1 MAVSTPPRKLRVAVV
16 GGGIGGLTFA
26 IALSHHAPSVD
37 IDIYE
42 SASTFGMVGAG
53 IGMWPR
59 VWDALKAIG
68 LKDELDRYSASA
80 TGAGGKQHYRKADQ
94 AEGITFGTSMVDLVT
109 IHRPDFLRI
118 LLESGSSS
126 YRTHFQKRLLNY
138 HDSGAGPIT
147 LNFKD
152 GTVATCDVLVGAD
165 GIKSVVR
172 TGMYEQLA
180 SQWEEVN
187 GSCCSN
193 ERSDA
198 LRLNKNPTW
207 TGQVV
212 YRSLIPTEVL
222 ARANPTHHSLSVPTL
237 YVGKNKYIITYP
249 ISGGKL
255 INTVALVSKPELNG
269 TIYSGP
275 LVEAVSRGE
284 LMDNFVGWEPQVQTI
299 LNLMEKP
306 LRWVI
311 NSIVSLPSFV
321 SGRVVLLGDA
331 AHAMTPHQASGAG
344 QAIEDGLVLASLLA
358 RPETTRETL
367 PIALQTYDEIRRPFS
382 QDILRRSYETGQ
394 IYYLQSRRMKDVTA
408 ESSANGSVST
418 ETLEGLCGDLREA
431 FRWTWSTAV
440 TSDCDQAVDL
450 LRRKLQKIEA

>member
-1 MAVSTPPRKLRVAVV
+1 MTISAPSRKLKVAIV
-16 GGGIGGLTFA
+16 GGGIGGLTLA
-26 IALSHHAPSVD
+26 IALSHSAPHIE

-42 SASTFGMVGAG
+42 SASAYGMVGAG

-94 AEGITFGTSMVDLVT
+94 AEGVTFGTSMVDLVT

-118 LLESGSSS
+118 LLESGPKT

-147 LNFKD
+147 LTFKD
-152 GTVATCDVLVGAD
+152 GSVATCDVLVGAD
-165 GIKSVVR
+165 GIKSAVR
-172 TGMYEQLA
+172 ANMYEKMATQCE
-180 SQWEEVN
+180 QVY
-187 GSCCSN
+187 GPCSD
-193 ERSDA
+193 RSEA
-198 LRLNKNPTW
+198 IRRNVHPTW

-212 YRSLIPTEVL
+212 YRSLIPREEL
-222 ARANPTHHSLSVPTL
+222 ENAYPNHHSLNVPTL

-249 ISGGKL
+249 ISGGRL

-269 TIYSGP
+269 TIYDGP
-275 LVEAVSRGE
+275 LVEDVSSEE
-284 LMDNFVGWEPQVQTI
+284 LMDNFVGWEPQVQS
-299 LNLMEKP
+299 LLKLMKKP
-306 LRWVI
+306 SRWVI
-311 NSIVSLPSFV
+311 NSVTSLPSFT

-367 PIALQTYDEIRRPFS
+367 PVALQVYDEIRRPFS

-394 IYYLQSRRMKDVTA
+394 IYYLQSRRLKDVTA
-408 ESSANGSVST
+408 EDSAAGDVT
-418 ETLEGLCGDLREA
+418 ADTLENLCGDLREI

-440 TSDCDQAVDL
+440 TSDCDQAVDQF
-450 LRRKLQKIEA
+450 RRRLQRIGA